1 MGAARVG
8 YNWSDH
14 PATGS
19 MDMPFSPLD
28 RTTVAEQIAA
38 SIRDAI
44 LGGELPAGDA
54 LPSERELAGR
64 FGVNRSSV
72 REAVRRLEAWGLVK
86 VRHGGG
92 TLVNDVLATAGLQV
106 LPFLIA
112 PNGRLDGGLLKDL
125 LDLRTA
131 LLGFTAERAVR
142 AAGPGA
148 ADELEALVEAL
159 AAEGDVGRAQVLDF
173 DFFER
178 LVQLS
183 ENRVLLLIANAVRRA
198 YDENA
203 HLFARLYVRGLDVGP
218 HRDFVAALRAGDAEA
233 ARVAMERHGRNA
245 QELVP

>member
-1 MGAARVG
+1 MG

-14 PATGS
+14 PATGQI
-19 MDMPFSPLD
+19 MPFSLLD

-112 PNGRLDGGLLKDL
+112 PNGRLDGGLLRDL

-131 LLGFTAERAVR
+131 LLGFTAQRAVER
-142 AAGPGA
+142 AGPGA
-148 ADELEALVEAL
+148 ADELAALVAALRAEA
-159 AAEGDVGRAQVLDF
+159 DVGRAQVLDF

-203 HLFARLYVRGLDVGP
+203 HLFARLYVGGLDVRP
-218 HRDFVAALRAGDAEA
+218 HLTFVAALRAGDAEG
-233 ARVAMERHGRNA
+233 ARAAMERHGRNA